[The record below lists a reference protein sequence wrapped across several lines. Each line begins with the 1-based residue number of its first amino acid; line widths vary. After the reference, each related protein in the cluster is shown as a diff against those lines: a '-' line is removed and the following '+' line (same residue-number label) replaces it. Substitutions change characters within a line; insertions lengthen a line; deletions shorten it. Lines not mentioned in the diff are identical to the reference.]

1 MIQHIFGTCTCYRIT
16 AKCRTMLTKSQH
28 SGCLLIHQY
37 CAHRKSATD
46 TFCHSYYI
54 WMYSKLLIAEKCT
67 CTAHACLDLVYY
79 KYQILLFTDVC
90 DLFHKL
96 RIYRN
101 YSAFSLDQLDHNT
114 TDRIINS
121 FLQSFDISCIYKT
134 ESLCKWEEELMKHL
148 LSCR

>member
-96 RIYRN
+96 RICRN
-101 YSAFSLDQLDHNT
+101 YSAFSLLSKLVLT
-114 TDRIINS
+114 
-121 FLQSFDISCIYKT
+121 
-134 ESLCKWEEELMKHL
+134 LCMIVGRLEVLPILVLFSKRAW
-148 LSCR
+148 SRS